1 MVRAAAIAI
10 LLAQLAFLQD
20 QTPVPALPAAA
31 PAFDVWL
38 TELRAEA
45 TTRGISS
52 AIIEK
57 TLTGVEPVQQIL
69 ERDQAQAEFVLDLN
83 AYLKRRLTRDT
94 VRTAQ
99 NRRTRY
105 ATLLTKISTKYG
117 VPPRVLIA
125 VWGLESSFG
134 QFAGVRPTVPTL
146 VTLAF
151 DSRRGP
157 MFRNELFNALQ
168 ILDRGDISLEQL
180 KGSWAGALGQPQ
192 FMPSN
197 YLLYAQDFDGDG
209 RRDIWQSQ
217 PDVFASIAYFLQEHG
232 WKKGRSWGRE
242 VKVTAA
248 ARKAVDDL
256 PRRQAG
262 CRAVRVM
269 TEARPLNYW
278 RKIGVRTTAN
288 KPLPSGATPA
298 SIVEMGKRTFLTYEN
313 YEALLGYNCSHNYAL
328 SVALLSDKLQ

>member
-1 MVRAAAIAI
+1 VHSAVIAI
-10 LLAQLAFLQD
+10 LLVRLAVPQD
-20 QTPVPALPAAA
+20 QTPVPALPPAA

-38 TELRAEA
+38 SELRAEA
-45 TTRGISS
+45 TTRGISA

-57 TLTGVEPVQQIL
+57 TLIGVEPVPQIL
-69 ERDQAQAEFVLDLN
+69 ERDQAQAEFVLDLD

-99 NRRTRY
+99 NRRTRH
-105 ATLLTKISTKYG
+105 ATLLKSISAKYG

-146 VTLAF
+146 VTLAY
-151 DSRRGP
+151 DPRRGP

-168 ILDRGDISLEQL
+168 ILDRGDIPLEQL

-209 RRDIWQSQ
+209 HRDIWESQ
-217 PDVFASIAYFLQEHG
+217 PDVFASIAYFLQQHG
-232 WKKGRSWGRE
+232 WKKDRTWGRE
-242 VKVTAA
+242 VKLTAA
-248 ARKAVDDL
+248 ARKVIDEL
-256 PRRQAG
+256 PRRPEG

-269 TEARPLNYW
+269 TEPRPLSYW
-278 RKIGVRTTAN
+278 RRIGVRTTAN
-288 KPLPSGATPA
+288 QPLTAGAAPA
-298 SIVEMGKRTFLTYEN
+298 SMVEMGKRTFLTYGN
-313 YEALLGYNCSHNYAL
+313 YDALLGYNCSHNYAL
-328 SVALLSDKLQ
+328 SVALLSDKLR

>member
-1 MVRAAAIAI
+1 MRAAIIAI
-10 LLAQLAFLQD
+10 VLLHLATPQA
-20 QTPVPALPAAA
+20 QTPVPALPPAV

-45 TTRGISS
+45 TTRGIS
-52 AIIEK
+52 AEVIEK
-57 TLTGVEPVQQIL
+57 TLTGIEPLAQIL
-69 ERDQAQAEFVLDLN
+69 ERDQSQAEFVLDLN
-83 AYLKRRLTRDT
+83 GYLKRRLNRATI
-94 VRTAQ
+94 RTAQ
-99 NRRTRY
+99 SRRSRH
-105 ATLLTKISTKYG
+105 ATLLKDVSEKYG
-117 VPPRVLIA
+117 VPPRVIIA

-146 VTLAF
+146 VTLAY

-168 ILDRGDISLEQL
+168 ILDRGDIPFEQL

-217 PDVFASIAYFLQEHG
+217 PDVFASIAYFLQQHG

-242 VKVTAA
+242 VKLTAA
-248 ARKAVDDL
+248 ANKALDQL
-256 PRRQAG
+256 PRRATG

-269 TEARPLNYW
+269 TEPRPLTYW
-278 RKIGVRTTAN
+278 RKVGVRTMAN
-288 KPLPSGATPA
+288 QPVPTGTTPA
-298 SIVEMGKRTFLTYEN
+298 SLFEMDKRTFLAYEN

-328 SVALLSDKLQ
+328 SVALLSDKLP

>member
-1 MVRAAAIAI
+1 VRAATIAI
-10 LLAQLAFLQD
+10 VLLHLATPQA
-20 QTPVPALPAAA
+20 QTPVPAVPPTV

-45 TTRGISS
+45 TTRGIS
-52 AIIEK
+52 AEVIEK
-57 TLTGVEPVQQIL
+57 SLTGIEPVPQIL
-69 ERDQAQAEFVLDLN
+69 ERDQSQAEFVLDLN

-99 NRRTRY
+99 NRRTRH
-105 ATLLTKISTKYG
+105 ATLLQGISTKYG
-117 VPPRVLIA
+117 VPPRVIIS

-134 QFAGVRPTVPTL
+134 RFAGVRPTVPTL
-146 VTLAF
+146 VTLAY

-168 ILDRGDISLEQL
+168 ILERGDIAFEQL

-209 RRDIWQSQ
+209 RRDIWESQ
-217 PDVFASIAYFLQEHG
+217 PDVFASIAYFLQQHG

-242 VKVTAA
+242 VKLTAA
-248 ARKAVDDL
+248 ANKVLDQL
-256 PRRQAG
+256 PRRSTG

-269 TEARPLNYW
+269 TEQRPLSYW
-278 RKIGVRTTAN
+278 RKVGVRTMAN
-288 KPLPSGATPA
+288 QPVPAGTTPA
-298 SIVEMGKRTFLTYEN
+298 SLVEMGKRRFLVYDN

-328 SVALLSDKLQ
+328 SVALLSDKLH

>member
-1 MVRAAAIAI
+1 MRPAVIAI
-10 LLAQLAFLQD
+10 LLVRLAVLQAQE
-20 QTPVPALPAAA
+20 PVPALPPSA

-38 TELRAEA
+38 SELRAEA
-45 TTRGISS
+45 TTRGISA

-57 TLTGVEPVQQIL
+57 TLTGVEPVAQIL
-69 ERDQAQAEFVLDLN
+69 ERDQAQAEFVLDLD
-83 AYLKRRLTRDT
+83 AYLKRRLTRAT
-94 VRTAQ
+94 VKTAQ

-105 ATLLTKISTKYG
+105 ATLLKNISAKYG
-117 VPPRVLIA
+117 VPPHVLVA

-146 VTLAF
+146 VTLAY
-151 DSRRGP
+151 DPRRGP

-168 ILDRGDISLEQL
+168 ILDRGDIPLEQL

-209 RRDIWQSQ
+209 RRDIWESQ

-232 WKKGRSWGRE
+232 WKKGRTWGRE
-242 VKVTAA
+242 VTLTAA
-248 ARKAVDDL
+248 ARKAIDEL
-256 PRRQAG
+256 PRRAEG

-269 TEARPLNYW
+269 TEPHPLSYW
-278 RKIGVRTTAN
+278 RRIGVRTTGN
-288 KPLPSGATPA
+288 QPLTAGAAPA
-298 SIVEMGKRTFLTYEN
+298 SIVEMGKRTFLTYPN
-313 YEALLGYNCSHNYAL
+313 YDALLGYNCSHNYAL
-328 SVALLSDKLQ
+328 SVALLSDKLK